1 MISSHTLNSP
11 DNCRLLS
18 AGLTDGG
25 TAGLIWGFVGV
36 SLGFTLVY
44 ASVAEMA
51 SMYVGI
57 HGLFLILLTYKGPR
71 LLVGSTTG
79 YRNLHRERDRSS

>member
-1 MISSHTLNSP
+1 MTETINSLK
-11 DNCRLLS
+11 RLLS

-44 ASVAEMA
+44 ASIAEMA
-51 SMYVGI
+51 SMYA
-57 HGLFLILLTYKGPR
+57 LDF
-71 LLVGSTTG
+71 
-79 YRNLHRERDRSS
+79 